1 MSSKKP
7 RYLPLYE
14 QIKSKLIARIAS
26 GEWPTEAV
34 LPSEWDLADEF
45 GVSQGTVRKAVSE
58 LTALGWLYR
67 QQGRGTFVA
76 PGESEWGRAHLVSPG
91 QFAELPDVPRPE
103 LLAVSR
109 MTAPDDVA
117 QALGGRRGMPLHHL
131 RLLWRVRG
139 EAVAL
144 DDVLLPVE
152 RFAELDARRVRLA
165 GGGVY
170 VLLERQ
176 YAVRVRATGWQFR
189 AVRCGREEA
198 VLLGVEPDE
207 ELLSVVRLG
216 VTVDG
221 EVVEWR
227 QRLVRSRHWAWQFD
241 LKR

>member
-1 MSSKKP
+1 
-7 RYLPLYE
+7 
-14 QIKSKLIARIAS
+14 
-26 GEWPTEAV
+26 
-34 LPSEWDLADEF
+34 
-45 GVSQGTVRKAVSE
+45 
-58 LTALGWLYR
+58 
-67 QQGRGTFVA
+67 
-76 PGESEWGRAHLVSPG
+76 
-91 QFAELPDVPRPE
+91 
-103 LLAVSR
+103 
-109 MTAPDDVA
+109 
-117 QALGGRRGMPLHHL
+117 MPLHHL

-189 AVRCGREEA
+189 AVRCGREDA

-216 VTVDG
+216 MTVDG